1 MAIISDICVFLS
13 RSAQRVPLFQ
23 DNVERDVSGSA
34 SSRQKLKP
42 ICATRWVGR
51 YDSIII
57 FVTLL
62 PAVVSTLEEL
72 QQENKQVEV
81 ATTAATLLNSV
92 QKCMFLFAALVM
104 QHTSSIILPV
114 SKLLQTIELDIFA
127 VIELIDSVLD
137 ILRQNRSNC
146 ENVFHN
152 ISDQA
157 KNECEKYDAPLLI
170 RRRCKSQIFRYNYP
184 SDDPEH
190 FFREAIFVL
199 YLDHLIVETP
209 DRFFDQKQK
218 CRKIWGLIPKYC
230 GASPNTAQD
239 LERLLEVHQ
248 EDIGPRAAV
257 VPEVQRWV
265 NKLKKED
272 VSTVPSSAIEALG
285 ACHADIYPNVY
296 ILLTILRTLPVSTA
310 ISERSFSTMGRL
322 ETYLRS
328 SIGNERMTGLALLS
342 IHKDRQIDRE
352 KIIKKL
358 YTLPVRRC
366 ICAIATIPFVVTV
379 CL

>member
-1 MAIISDICVFLS
+1 
-13 RSAQRVPLFQ
+13 
-23 DNVERDVSGSA
+23 
-34 SSRQKLKP
+34 
-42 ICATRWVGR
+42 
-51 YDSIII
+51 
-57 FVTLL
+57 
-62 PAVVSTLEEL
+62 
-72 QQENKQVEV
+72 
-81 ATTAATLLNSV
+81 
-92 QKCMFLFAALVM
+92 
-104 QHTSSIILPV
+104 
-114 SKLLQTIELDIFA
+114 
-127 VIELIDSVLD
+127 
-137 ILRQNRSNC
+137 
-146 ENVFHN
+146 
-152 ISDQA
+152 
-157 KNECEKYDAPLLI
+157 
-170 RRRCKSQIFRYNYP
+170 
-184 SDDPEH
+184 
-190 FFREAIFVL
+190 
-199 YLDHLIVETP
+199 VETP

-358 YTLPVRRC
+358 YTLTVRRC